1 MEVSRDVEIC
11 FVCLPLEI
19 LNAIA
24 AVYLCSNCSRTLGKS
39 AKRRVLVHSLML
51 RWTQGHGLG
60 SEPGHG
66 SMSAGIVLCHKILT
80 RNFNGVS
87 SNQHNFVM
95 NYSLRKNRYNYI
107 RPTEACGSIGGI
119 FREIEF

>member
-1 MEVSRDVEIC
+1 MFCMPTARD
-11 FVCLPLEI
+11 
-19 LNAIA
+19 NAIA
-24 AVYLCSNCSRTLGKS
+24 AVYLCSNCSRTIGKS

-95 NYSLRKNRYNYI
+95 NDSLRKIAITISGLRKRADRLVAFLEKSNF
-107 RPTEACGSIGGI
+107 EKLS
-119 FREIEF
+119 